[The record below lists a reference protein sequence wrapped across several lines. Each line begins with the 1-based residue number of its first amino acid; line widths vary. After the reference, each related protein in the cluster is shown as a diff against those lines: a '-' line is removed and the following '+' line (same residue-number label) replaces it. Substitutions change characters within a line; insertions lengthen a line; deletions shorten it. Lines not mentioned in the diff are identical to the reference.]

1 MKALK
6 PPLDSNLVNSVTSD
20 IADKPVVPVLGLRER
35 GKLRRR
41 KRIKETARTVFVE
54 LGYEAATTRE
64 IAERAEV
71 SLGTLFAYAPT
82 KSELLMMIVND
93 DHAEMGGDR
102 LPAYQPDTPLM
113 DLMMA
118 FSRQEYSYWGQY
130 PELARQARREITVV
144 LLGRQAGPE
153 AVRFAG
159 RKPKLLAEMAA
170 FVKSKQKSGALSTK
184 APPEL
189 IADMWWA
196 LYNQSLH
203 NWLNQAQP
211 DLRKGLLEMQ
221 RLLALAM
228 DGLGAE
234 PTEFGKAASYTG
246 RSGALAVATAAVVAE
261 PPLARPAAKP
271 ASSAAKAAVLATKP
285 AAPASKAAPRRAAK
299 TAAR

>member
-1 MKALK
+1 MAK
-6 PPLDSNLVNSVTSD
+6 SVTTD
-20 IADKPVVPVLGLRER
+20 AADKPASPVMGLRER

-41 KRIKETARTVFVE
+41 KRIKEAARAVFVE
-54 LGYEAATTRE
+54 RGYEAATTRE

-82 KSELLMMIVND
+82 KSELLLMIVND

-102 LPAYQPDTPLM
+102 LPPHGPDTPLM

-118 FSRQEYSYWGQY
+118 FGRQEYAYWGQY
-130 PELARQARREITVV
+130 PELARQARREIAVV

-159 RKPKLLAEMAA
+159 RKPQLLAEMAA
-170 FVKSKQKSGALSTK
+170 FVKGKQKSGSVGTD

-203 NWLNQAQP
+203 NWLNQARP
-211 DLRKGLLEMQ
+211 DLRKGMLEMQ
-221 RLLALAM
+221 RLMALAM
-228 DGLGAE
+228 HGLDAS
-234 PTEFGKAASYTG
+234 PTEFGKEAPSAVRAA
-246 RSGALAVATAAVVAE
+246 AVAPAAVEAE
-261 PPLARPAAKP
+261 PAKARAAAKVP
-271 ASSAAKAAVLATKP
+271 RRPAKAA
-285 AAPASKAAPRRAAK
+285 
-299 TAAR
+299 AR

>member
-1 MKALK
+1 MPK
-6 PPLDSNLVNSVTSD
+6 SVTTD
-20 IADKPVVPVLGLRER
+20 AADRPAAPVMGLRER

-41 KRIKETARTVFVE
+41 KRIKEAARAVFVE
-54 LGYEAATTRE
+54 RGYEAATTRE

-82 KSELLMMIVND
+82 KSELLLMIVND

-102 LPAYQPDTPLM
+102 LPAHGPDTPLM

-118 FSRQEYSYWGQY
+118 FGRQEYAYWGQY
-130 PELARQARREITVV
+130 PELARQARREIAVV

-159 RKPKLLAEMAA
+159 RKPQLLAEMAS
-170 FVKSKQKSGALSTK
+170 FVKGKHKSGSLATG

-203 NWLNQAQP
+203 NWLNQARP

-221 RLLALAM
+221 RLMALAM
-228 DGLGAE
+228 HGLGAS
-234 PTEFGKAASYTG
+234 PAEFGKELPDFV
-246 RSGALAVATAAVVAE
+246 R
-261 PPLARPAAKP
+261 
-271 ASSAAKAAVLATKP
+271 SSAAAPLDSGAAAMPSRATAKPTRRSPKP
-285 AAPASKAAPRRAAK
+285 ATR
-299 TAAR
+299 